1 MAFMS
6 VAERESRPA
15 SDFAWPDH
23 QPHPSYP
30 ITSQAHLDAAVKLLG
45 RAPASQQARIKA
57 RIIAI
62 AKRKG
67 YTLPDS
73 WQK

>member
-1 MAFMS
+1 MA
-6 VAERESRPA
+6 VTAAQREATPL
-15 SDFAWPDH
+15 SDFGWPE
-23 QPHPSYP
+23 QRKYP
-30 ITSQAHLDAAVKLLG
+30 ITSQARLDAAARLIG
-45 RAPASQQARIKA
+45 RAPASMQARIKA

-73 WQK
+73 WQS